1 MRKTK
6 RERRNEM
13 QRRRY
18 FEKYTSRGIFIIM
31 REMLNAEFCTYF
43 GGIRESDYEWII
55 GADVWDRI
63 IKNVSNNRNN
73 SYNIEVIRPNC
84 GVTIYKIFDIE
95 VTISTKELNTVT
107 LRKKTEKYERRNEM
121 PTNYSESFTATSWVY
136 TKPIPTIKKVIFNYP
151 ATIVIWQDGS
161 KTVVKCQDGDIY
173 DPEKGLAMAI
183 SKKALGNKGNY
194 CNEFK
199 KWLPEDEEEE
209 EKTVELRFD
218 TSEIS
223 KSLEGLA
230 SRIFSN
236 KEK

>member
-1 MRKTK
+1 
-6 RERRNEM
+6 M
-13 QRRRY
+13 QRQRY
-18 FEKYTSRGIFIIM
+18 FDGRTSQDIFDTM
-31 REMLNAEFCTYF
+31 RLMLNAEFCSYF
-43 GGIRESDYEWII
+43 GAIREDDYEWVI
-55 GADVWDRI
+55 GSDVWNKI
-63 IKNVSNNRNN
+63 IKSDSIKTNV
-73 SYNIEVIRPNC
+73 VNC
-84 GVTIYKIFDIE
+84 IDSLNYKIFDIE

-107 LRKKTEKYERRNEM
+107 LRKKDINVRKKDEGRNEM
-121 PTNYSESFTATSWVY
+121 PVERKSMNSSIYYASVTAKTVS
-136 TKPIPTIKKVIFNYP
+136 TPSIKKVIFNYP
-151 ATIVIWQDGS
+151 ATIVLWSDGS

>member
-1 MRKTK
+1 
-6 RERRNEM
+6 M

-18 FEKYTSRGIFIIM
+18 FEGSTSQAIFNIM
-31 REMLNAEFCTYF
+31 RSMLNAEFCSYF
-43 GGIRESDYEWII
+43 GAIIEDDYEWVI
-55 GADVWDRI
+55 GSDVWNKI
-63 IKNVSNNRNN
+63 IKSDSIKTNV
-73 SYNIEVIRPNC
+73 VNC
-84 GVTIYKIFDIE
+84 IDSLNYKIFDIE
-95 VTISTKELNTVT
+95 VTISTKELNTIT
-107 LRKKTEKYERRNEM
+107 LRKKDKRRNEM
-121 PTNYSESFTATSWVY
+121 PVERKSTSSCVYYASTTAKSVSA
-136 TKPIPTIKKVIFNYP
+136 PSIKKVIFNYP
-151 ATIVIWQDGS
+151 ATIVLWSDGS

>member
-1 MRKTK
+1 
-6 RERRNEM
+6 M

-18 FEKYTSRGIFIIM
+18 FEGQTSDAIFNIM
-31 REMLNAEFCTYF
+31 RSMLNAEFCSYF
-43 GGIRESDYEWII
+43 GAIREDDYEWVI

-63 IKNVSNNRNN
+63 IKNVPNNRNN
-73 SYNIEVIRPNC
+73 IYNIEAIISNC
-84 GVTIYKIFDIE
+84 SDSLNYKIFDIE
-95 VTISTKELNTVT
+95 VTISTKELNTIT
-107 LRKKTEKYERRNEM
+107 LRKRKKDERRNEM
-121 PTNYSESFTATSWVY
+121 PVERKSTSSCVYYASTTAKSVSV
-136 TKPIPTIKKVIFNYP
+136 PSIKKVIFNYP
-151 ATIVIWQDGS
+151 ATIVLWSDGS

>member
-1 MRKTK
+1 
-6 RERRNEM
+6 M

-18 FEKYTSRGIFIIM
+18 FEGQTSNAIFNIM
-31 REMLNAEFCTYF
+31 RSMLNAEFCSYF
-43 GGIRESDYEWII
+43 GAIREDDYEWVI
-55 GADVWDRI
+55 GSDVWNKI
-63 IKNVSNNRNN
+63 IKSDSIKTNV
-73 SYNIEVIRPNC
+73 VNC
-84 GVTIYKIFDIE
+84 IDSLNYKIFDIE
-95 VTISTKELNTVT
+95 VTISTKELNTIT
-107 LRKKTEKYERRNEM
+107 LRKKDINLRKKTEGRNEM
-121 PTNYSESFTATSWVY
+121 TVERRSTSSCVYYASTTAKSVSEPS
-136 TKPIPTIKKVIFNYP
+136 IKKVIFNYP
-151 ATIVIWQDGS
+151 ATIVLWSDGS

-218 TSEIS
+218 TSELS
-223 KSLEGLA
+223 SELSNSLAGLA
-230 SRIFSN
+230 SKIFSN

>member
-1 MRKTK
+1 
-6 RERRNEM
+6 M

-18 FEKYTSRGIFIIM
+18 FEGSTSQAVFNIM
-31 REMLNAEFCTYF
+31 RSMLNAEFCSYF
-43 GGIRESDYEWII
+43 GAIREDDYEWVI
-55 GADVWDRI
+55 GSDVWNKI
-63 IKNVSNNRNN
+63 IKSDSIKTNV
-73 SYNIEVIRPNC
+73 VNC
-84 GVTIYKIFDIE
+84 IDSLNYKIFDIE
-95 VTISTKELNTVT
+95 VTISTKELNTIT
-107 LRKKTEKYERRNEM
+107 LRKKDKRRNEM
-121 PTNYSESFTATSWVY
+121 PVEKKSTIRYNGYTSVSTSESSISA
-136 TKPIPTIKKVIFNYP
+136 PAIKKVIFNYP
-151 ATIVIWQDGS
+151 ATIVLWSDGS

-199 KWLPEDEEEE
+199 KWLPEEEEE
-209 EKTVELRFD
+209 EEGTVELRLD
-218 TSEIS
+218 TSELT

>member
-1 MRKTK
+1 
-6 RERRNEM
+6 M
-13 QRRRY
+13 QRRIY
-18 FEKYTSRGIFIIM
+18 FEGSTSKAIFNIM
-31 REMLNAEFCTYF
+31 RSMLNAEFCSCF
-43 GGIRESDYEWII
+43 GAIREDDYEWLI
-55 GADVWDRI
+55 GADVWKKI
-63 IKNVSNNRNN
+63 INNVSNSRNN
-73 SYNIEVIRPNC
+73 SYNIETIITNR
-84 GVTIYKIFDIE
+84 GDTIYKVFDIE
-95 VTISTKELNTVT
+95 VAISKNELNTIT
-107 LRKKTEKYERRNEM
+107 LRKKDEGRNEM
-121 PTNYSESFTATSWVY
+121 PVERKSTSSIYYASVTAKSVVA
-136 TKPIPTIKKVIFNYP
+136 PSIKKVIFNDP
-151 ATIVIWQDGS
+151 ATIVFWYDGS

>member
-1 MRKTK
+1 
-6 RERRNEM
+6 M

-18 FEKYTSRGIFIIM
+18 YEGQTSNTVFNIM
-31 REMLNAEFCTYF
+31 RSMLNAEFCSCF
-43 GGIRESDYEWII
+43 GAIREDDYEWVI
-55 GADVWDRI
+55 GSDVWDRI

-73 SYNIEVIRPNC
+73 NYNIEAIISNC
-84 GVTIYKIFDIE
+84 GDPLNYKIFDIK
-95 VTISTKELNTVT
+95 VTISTNELNTIT
-107 LRKKTEKYERRNEM
+107 LRKRNKHERRNEM
-121 PTNYSESFTATSWVY
+121 PVERKSTSSCVYYAATTAKSVSEPS
-136 TKPIPTIKKVIFNYP
+136 IKKVIFNYP
-151 ATIVIWQDGS
+151 ATIVLWSDGS

-173 DPEKGLAMAI
+173 DPEKGLAMDI

-199 KWLPEDEEEE
+199 KWLPEEEEE
-209 EKTVELRFD
+209 EEGTVELRLD
-218 TSEIS
+218 TSELT

>member
-1 MRKTK
+1 
-6 RERRNEM
+6 M

-18 FEKYTSRGIFIIM
+18 FEGLTSRGIFNIM
-31 REMLNAEFCTYF
+31 QTMLNTEFCTYV
-43 GGIRESDYEWII
+43 GAIREDDYEWVI
-55 GADVWDRI
+55 GSDVWNKI
-63 IKNVSNNRNN
+63 IKSGSIKTNV
-73 SYNIEVIRPNC
+73 VNC
-84 GVTIYKIFDIE
+84 IDSLNYKIFDIE
-95 VTISTKELNTVT
+95 VTISKNELNTIT
-107 LRKKTEKYERRNEM
+107 LRKKGERRNEM
-121 PTNYSESFTATSWVY
+121 PVERKSTSSSIYYASVTAKSVSEPS
-136 TKPIPTIKKVIFNYP
+136 IKKVIFNYP
-151 ATIVIWQDGS
+151 ATIVLWSDGS

-230 SRIFSN
+230 SKIFSN

>member
-1 MRKTK
+1 
-6 RERRNEM
+6 M

-18 FEKYTSRGIFIIM
+18 FEGQTSQAIFNIM
-31 REMLNAEFCTYF
+31 RSMLNAEFCSYF
-43 GGIRESDYEWII
+43 GAIREDDYEWLI

-63 IKNVSNNRNN
+63 IKNDSNNRNN
-73 SYNIEVIRPNC
+73 IYNIEAIITNC
-84 GVTIYKIFDIE
+84 GDIIYKIFDIE
-95 VTISTKELNTVT
+95 VTISTKELNTIT
-107 LRKKTEKYERRNEM
+107 LKKKNKRENEM
-121 PTNYSESFTATSWVY
+121 PVEKKSTIRYNGYTSVS
-136 TKPIPTIKKVIFNYP
+136 TSASSISIPAIKKVIFNDP
-151 ATIVIWQDGS
+151 ATIVLWTDES

>member
-1 MRKTK
+1 
-6 RERRNEM
+6 M
-13 QRRRY
+13 QRHRY
-18 FEKYTSRGIFIIM
+18 FEGHTSQAIFNIM
-31 REMLNAEFCTYF
+31 KSMLNAEFCTYF
-43 GGIRESDYEWII
+43 GAIREDDYEWVI
-55 GADVWDRI
+55 GRDVWDRI
-63 IKNVSNNRNN
+63 IKNDSNNRNN
-73 SYNIEVIRPNC
+73 SHNIYNIEAIITNC
-84 GVTIYKIFDIE
+84 GDAIYKIFDIE
-95 VTISTKELNTVT
+95 VIISTKELNTIT
-107 LRKKTEKYERRNEM
+107 LRKKYEKHERRNEM
-121 PTNYSESFTATSWVY
+121 PVEKKSTIRYNCYTSVSASLSV
-136 TKPIPTIKKVIFNYP
+136 PSIKKVIFNYP
-151 ATIVIWQDGS
+151 ATIVLWTDES
-161 KTVVKCQDGDIY
+161 KTVVKCQDGDVY

>member
-1 MRKTK
+1 
-6 RERRNEM
+6 M
-13 QRRRY
+13 QRQRY
-18 FEKYTSRGIFIIM
+18 FEGRTSQDIFDTM
-31 REMLNAEFCTYF
+31 RLMLNAEFCSYF
-43 GGIRESDYEWII
+43 GAIREDDYEWVV

-73 SYNIEVIRPNC
+73 SYNIYNIEAIITNC
-84 GVTIYKIFDIE
+84 GDTIYKIFDIE
-95 VTISTKELNTVT
+95 VAISTKELNTII
-107 LRKKTEKYERRNEM
+107 LRKKNKRRNEM
-121 PTNYSESFTATSWVY
+121 SNNYDSYYSGSFKARSTERVY
-136 TKPIPTIKKVIFNYP
+136 PKPMPTIKKVIFNYP
-151 ATIVIWQDGS
+151 ATIVLWSDGS

-209 EKTVELRFD
+209 GTVELRLD
-218 TSEIS
+218 TSEIC

>member
-1 MRKTK
+1 
-6 RERRNEM
+6 M

-18 FEKYTSRGIFIIM
+18 YEGQTSNVIFNIM
-31 REMLNAEFCTYF
+31 RSMLNAEFCSYF
-43 GGIRESDYEWII
+43 GAIREDDYEWVI
-55 GADVWDRI
+55 GSDVWNKI
-63 IKNVSNNRNN
+63 IKSDSIKTNV
-73 SYNIEVIRPNC
+73 VNC
-84 GVTIYKIFDIE
+84 IDSLNYKIFDIE
-95 VTISTKELNTVT
+95 VTISTKELNTIT
-107 LRKKTEKYERRNEM
+107 LRKRNKHERRNEM
-121 PTNYSESFTATSWVY
+121 PVERKSTSSCVYYASTTAKSVSA
-136 TKPIPTIKKVIFNYP
+136 PSIKKVIFNYP
-151 ATIVIWQDGS
+151 ATIVLWSDGS

-199 KWLPEDEEEE
+199 KWLPEEEEE
-209 EKTVELRFD
+209 DEERTVGLRLD
-218 TSEIS
+218 TSELS

>member
-1 MRKTK
+1 
-6 RERRNEM
+6 M

-18 FEKYTSRGIFIIM
+18 FEGQTSDAIFNIM
-31 REMLNAEFCTYF
+31 RSMLNAEFCSYF
-43 GGIRESDYEWII
+43 GAIREDDYEWVI

-63 IKNVSNNRNN
+63 IKNVPNNRNN
-73 SYNIEVIRPNC
+73 IYNIEAIISNC
-84 GVTIYKIFDIE
+84 SDPLNYKIFDIK
-95 VTISTKELNTVT
+95 VTISTKELNTIT
-107 LRKKTEKYERRNEM
+107 LRKRKKDEGRNEM
-121 PTNYSESFTATSWVY
+121 PVKRKSTSSCVYYAATTAKSVSV
-136 TKPIPTIKKVIFNYP
+136 PSIKKVIFNYP
-151 ATIVIWQDGS
+151 ATIVLWSDGS